1 MSQHIDDTQWDTPLE
16 TPWFRKP
23 TQQDPPA
30 ELDDRFYALLKN
42 AKTQSPIKTAKQNLW
57 PRWAQISVAA
67 AACVGAFWLGRFTDS
82 APGVELLPNDAV
94 LSSDSRNTELGSPKQ
109 SKPTAVQT
117 MDESKASSA
126 PVVFVAKTKTPRVE
140 KSSPIL
146 AEIADLKQQ
155 MQETKQLLMLSMLK
169 KDSPSERIKAVN
181 YALDFDRADAQVIE
195 VLVKTL
201 NEDPNANVRL
211 AAVEALARFGNSQ
224 TVRDALMKTLNRQSD
239 PILQLSV
246 IESLVSM
253 REKRA
258 LPQMQTLLENAQ
270 TDAIVK
276 EKIQESISLL
286 TI

>member
-1 MSQHIDDTQWDTPLE
+1 MSQHIDDI
-16 TPWFRKP
+16 PWFRKP
-23 TQQDPPA
+23 TQQHPPA

-42 AKTQSPIKTAKQNLW
+42 AKTQSPIKTAKRNLW

-82 APGVELLPNDAV
+82 APGAEPPPNNVALLRD
-94 LSSDSRNTELGSPKQ
+94 TEKIGLAPSKQ
-109 SKPTAVQT
+109 SKPTAAQPL
-117 MDESKASSA
+117 DEPKASPA

-140 KSSPIL
+140 KNSPIL

-181 YALDFDRADAQVIE
+181 YALDFDRVDAQVIE
-195 VLVKTL
+195 VLIKTL

-224 TVRDALMKTLNRQSD
+224 MVRNALMKTLNQQSD